1 MPCAGSCLA
10 SLPAQA
16 LSLSPKS
23 CSERGVLR
31 GCHFLDTRHVLGG
44 FRAEWSPRSDEP
56 QLALQGTVAERE
68 KTPEGQL
75 FSVVAGCVLLVKA
88 QVSVVWGLGQH

>member
-1 MPCAGSCLA
+1 MCRLVFGVPPGSG
-10 SLPAQA
+10 
-16 LSLSPKS
+16 
-23 CSERGVLR
+23 SEPVSQVLLGEGVLR